1 MSPVLRSDF
10 DVSGMAW
17 EENGAKQR
25 VRVGSLGD
33 VCMLRGGGKRKKRM
47 GAILNKGQLE
57 QYGGSH
63 MVSQKLER

>member
-33 VCMLRGGGKRKKRM
+33 VCMLRGGGKRREW
-47 GAILNKGQLE
+47 E
-57 QYGGSH
+57 QY
-63 MVSQKLER
+63 

>member
-1 MSPVLRSDF
+1 MSPVLRSDL

-33 VCMLRGGGKRKKRM
+33 VCMLRGGGKRREW
-47 GAILNKGQLE
+47 E
-57 QYGGSH
+57 QY
-63 MVSQKLER
+63 